1 LEAINYNLKVLVNNY
16 ESFKYFLDEKFIC
29 KNEDEMG
36 RKFLKNKTFN
46 NNEILDEYSLKN
58 V

>member
-1 LEAINYNLKVLVNNY
+1 
-16 ESFKYFLDEKFIC
+16 
-29 KNEDEMG
+29 MG

-58 V
+58 VWGDFVNLIF